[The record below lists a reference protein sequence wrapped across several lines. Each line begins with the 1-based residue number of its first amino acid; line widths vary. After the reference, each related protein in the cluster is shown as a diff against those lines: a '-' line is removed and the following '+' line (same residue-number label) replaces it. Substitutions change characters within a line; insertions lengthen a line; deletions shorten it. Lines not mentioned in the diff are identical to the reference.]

1 MSDTKEQLEAMAKKL
16 GIGGYRRHVLICLG
30 PTCCSEPEGAAAWEA
45 LKGQIKDHGLGTGA
59 NACYRTKVG
68 CLRICCHGPT
78 MVVYP
83 EGTWYAGMTADRIP
97 RLVQEHLI
105 EGRPIEE
112 WAFAENPIGEGED
125 RRDDGP
131 GTS

>member
-1 MSDTKEQLEAMAKKL
+1 MSEKEQQLASAAAKL
-16 GIGGYRRHVLICLG
+16 GIGGYRRHVLLCTG
-30 PTCCSEPEGAAAWEA
+30 PTCCTPDEGMASWEV
-45 LKGQIKDHGLGTGA
+45 LKGQLKEKGLLTGE

-97 RLVQEHLI
+97 EFVQKHLVED
-105 EGRPIEE
+105 RPVEE
-112 WAFAENPIGEGED
+112 WIFARNPVSDVKQE
-125 RRDDGP
+125 
-131 GTS
+131 